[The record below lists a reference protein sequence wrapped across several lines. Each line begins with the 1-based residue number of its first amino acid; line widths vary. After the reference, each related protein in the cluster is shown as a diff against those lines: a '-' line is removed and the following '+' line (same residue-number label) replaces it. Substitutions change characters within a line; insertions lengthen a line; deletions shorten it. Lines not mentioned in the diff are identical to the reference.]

1 METIRDENKLIC
13 EARSGDAS
21 SLNLLIEQVCP
32 RLRQCVHRMTLNH
45 HETDD
50 IVQESLI
57 DMAKC
62 LGKLEDSDKFWPWL
76 RRIAFNKLKD
86 SRRKEVRQK
95 DLSQKLYAG
104 TQTEKAKGLSNL
116 ISEELSEAVL
126 KSMYELK
133 PSHRRVLVLRC
144 YEDMAYSEISE
155 IMDRSEFGSR
165 MLFRRAKSALQKRLA
180 RNGLSKGALLSA
192 LIVFGKLTSDAQA
205 ATGAVTVTAQSLKV
219 GTVAATLAGI
229 ISLKG
234 ITTMTLV
241 GIAAI
246 SPAFIPHRAG
256 KEPAQ
261 STMKVA
267 TKPVATVNYMPDPQ
281 KITEYWYSFPDGPQ
295 GAFLTR
301 FTARDIRTDRTVGQ
315 WLQNE
320 TGNYYYD
327 RKGNTVYK
335 LNQRFIN
342 SDLSTMRL
350 PTDSRQ
356 LTDNLDRTEGI
367 NPFSGGFV
375 KLDGRGLLFVKQLN
389 HAGKCCTQSGR
400 HLNMV
405 KEECFNAP
413 WPQDVR
419 EVDLRDDPHKQG
431 WTYFTINGRVNGKEI
446 TGRGRIPFVMAAY
459 EEHSPWIY
467 LNIAGKEYYTEKE
480 NYPKGFARPWEGLH
494 TIDTVRRDAGK
505 VNLRYATQ
513 RRNNDV
519 EVTTATERRKLLYSI
534 NIQRD
539 VIEKIVYVGNN
550 GETEGEIVFDYDRSL
565 NATGG
570 NHQPRQ
576 RGGERRIDWMLIG
589 R

>member
-1 METIRDENKLIC
+1 METIKNENKLIC
-13 EARSGDAS
+13 EARGGDAN

-32 RLRQCVHRMTLNH
+32 RLRQCVYRMTLNH

-76 RRIAFNKLKD
+76 RRIAFNKLKN

-104 TQTEKAKGLSNL
+104 TQTDKAKGLSNL

-133 PSHRRVLVLRC
+133 ASHRRVLVLRC

-155 IMDRSEFGSR
+155 IMERSEFGSR

-192 LIVFGKLTSDAQA
+192 LIVFGKLTSDAQG
-205 ATGAVTVTAQSLKV
+205 ATGTVTVAAQSLKV
-219 GTVAATLAGI
+219 GTVVATLAGI
-229 ISLKG
+229 TSLKG
-234 ITTMTLV
+234 IATMALF
-241 GIAAI
+241 GITAI
-246 SPAFIPHRAG
+246 SPAFIHSQPGNKPEHPIMA
-256 KEPAQ
+256 
-261 STMKVA
+261 VA

-301 FTARDIRTDRTVGQ
+301 FTVRDPQTGRTVGQ

-320 TGNYYYD
+320 TGNYYYN
-327 RKGNTVYK
+327 RKGNTVYR

-367 NPFSGGFV
+367 NPSSGGFV
-375 KLDGRGLLFVKQLN
+375 KLDGQGLLFVKGVNQ
-389 HAGKCCTQSGR
+389 AGRPYSQSGR

-413 WPQDVR
+413 WPQNVR
-419 EVDLRDDPHKQG
+419 EVDLRDDLHKQG
-431 WTYFTINGRVNGKEI
+431 WTYFTINGRVNGREI

-467 LNIAGKEYYTEKE
+467 LNIAGKKYYVEKE
-480 NYPKGFARPWEGLH
+480 NYPRGFARPWEGLH
-494 TIDTVRRDAGK
+494 TIDTIRRDAGRANSWFSIQGQGRNIIELK
-505 VNLRYATQ
+505 VNG
-513 RRNNDV
+513 
-519 EVTTATERRKLLYSI
+519 EERKLLYNI

-539 VIEKIVYVGNN
+539 IIEKIVYVGNN
-550 GETEGEIVFDYDRSL
+550 GEIDGEIVFGY
-565 NATGG
+565 ATGG

-589 R
+589 M